1 MKLIICEKPSVAKE
15 FAKVLGVDT
24 GKRQNG
30 YFEDND
36 WIITWAVG
44 HLVTL
49 SYPEAYDENMKK
61 WSLDTIPFIPS
72 NFKYEV
78 IKDVKDQFNIV
89 KKLLQRKDVDVI
101 YNAGDSG
108 REGEYIQRLIF
119 QEAKPNPSAK
129 KMRIWIDSQTEEEI
143 KNGIKNAKPESEYD
157 KISDAA
163 YERGIEDYLAGINF
177 SRAFSIVYGRPLN
190 AILRPEKYI
199 PFSVGR
205 VMTCT
210 LGMVVEREQL
220 VRNFKETFSYGVSA
234 DTCNGQITA
243 DWDTTDS
250 SEYNESP
257 KLAKSDAFIEKSDAE
272 QLCSEFSKIGQ
283 LCVADINRTTERKNA
298 PMLFNLTELQSEC
311 SKRLKISPDETL
323 DIAQSLYEKKLTTY
337 PRTDARVLST
347 AVAKEI
353 FKNITGVASYTPVSE
368 YAKYILDHNLHD
380 NITKTKYVNDAQISD
395 HYAIIPTGST
405 SGLGG
410 LSSMELA
417 VYDLIVRR
425 MLSIFY
431 PPAEYGKIQVS
442 FSIGREN
449 LFAGASKLNARGFLD
464 VIEYEEKEDKL
475 TDYNILNQLKVGDIL
490 PAEFFVAEK
499 KSAKPKKYTSGSLVL
514 TMEGAGKLIEDPELR
529 AQLKGSGVGTP
540 ATRAE
545 TVKKL
550 IKNGYITLNT
560 KTQVISATELGEM
573 IYTVVKMIEPTLLN
587 PAFTANW
594 EKGLSQIESGEIT
607 AQVYRDKLTKY
618 VAMVTNKI
626 KSNDIS
632 QLVNQ
637 ALNEVHVLYGGE
649 PVNFNTTVEKQEIA
663 GIVCPCCGS
672 KIVRTKWGYSCEKYK
687 NGCLFSV
694 GEICGVTIS
703 EKELI
708 KVITGGESS
717 KMKFKSKAGKDFEST
732 LTLQDDEKKGKKIW
746 LKPWD

>member
-637 ALNEVHVLYGGE
+637 ALNDVHVLYGGE

-694 GEICGVTIS
+694 GEICGVTIP

>member
-129 KMRIWIDSQTEEEI
+129 KLRIWIDSQTEEEI

-234 DTCNGQITA
+234 DTCDGQITA

-283 LCVADINRTTERKNA
+283 LCVADINRATERKNA

-353 FKNITGVASYTPVSE
+353 FKNITGVASYSPVSD
-368 YAKYILDHNLHD
+368 YAKYILDHNLYD
-380 NITKTKYVNDAQISD
+380 NIVKTKYVNDAQISD
-395 HYAIIPTGST
+395 HYAIIPTGNT
-405 SGLGG
+405 SGLGE

-464 VIEYEEKEDKL
+464 VIKYEEKEDKL

-672 KIVRTKWGYSCEKYK
+672 KIIRTKWGYGCEKYK

-694 GEICGVTIS
+694 GEICGVTIP

-708 KVITGGESS
+708 KVITDGESS